1 MTMFTGKELGL
12 EITPDEGRKKAKK
25 FKANRKK
32 GQIKAHYF
40 SRAVLEKLLEN
51 PENVG
56 IRVYTGNDDK
66 DELDNFIVAVNAAGD
81 NVFKGEFT
89 IEGDKDMPA
98 GSSGI
103 YASAWPCP
111 SKCPTSNTDFA

>member
-1 MTMFTGKELGL
+1 MAMFTGKELGF

-40 SRAVLEKLLEN
+40 SRAVLESLLAN

-56 IRVYTGNDDK
+56 IRVYTGNNDK

-81 NVFKGEFT
+81 NIFKGEFS

-98 GSSGI
+98 GGSGI
-103 YASAWPCP
+103 YASALPCP
-111 SKCPTSNTDFA
+111 AFCSNQSTDFA